1 MTRSGTDFWNL
12 VGRRRGHFLLES
24 GHHGDLWLDLEAL
37 FVEPRALRPF
47 ASLIGSALL
56 QGRDHHARDGGIEV
70 VCGPLVEGAF
80 LALEVAQE
88 ILLPFT
94 YSIPVRSNAA
104 GWLFTMEYEIPRG
117 LHAQLEG
124 KRVAIVNDFINAG
137 SAVRGTIRSLEAIG
151 AEVTVIACLATLGS
165 DAEKIASRAGARLE
179 TLDRVGNT
187 VWDPHDCP
195 MCLEGSAVEDP
206 GGFG

>member
-1 MTRSGTDFWNL
+1 MDFWNL

-24 GHHGDLWLDLEAL
+24 GHHGDLWLDLEGL
-37 FVEPRALRPF
+37 FVEPGAMRPF
-47 ASLIGSALL
+47 ASQIGSVLLKDSDHRAL
-56 QGRDHHARDGGIEV
+56 GRGIEA

-80 LALEVAQE
+80 LALEVARE
-88 ILLPFT
+88 ISLPFT
-94 YSIPVRSNAA
+94 YSVPVQSDTPGR
-104 GWLFTMEYEIPRG
+104 LFSMGYVIPRG
-117 LHAQLEG
+117 LHVQLAG

-151 AEVTVIACLATLGS
+151 AEIAVIACLATLGS

-179 TLDRVGNT
+179 ALDRLENR
-187 VWDPHDCP
+187 VWDPSDCP
-195 MCLEGSAVEDP
+195 MCLEGGLVEDP